1 MIMGQ
6 HKVIFWNSKSYL
18 PGQQKSEAV
27 VIKEK
32 GNTTTVWQ
40 NITTVS
46 LSRLSVLHLTQGLL
60 ALLSCFLSVSTNMH
74 AEALPLT
81 FEYVYTITPRTCIL
95 YSKGTAHDG
104 PLDRG
109 STHFNFDISWGKI
122 TKSDIRNGEKLAKT
136 FGIEMRCDDEI
147 PAPELMIMGEH
158 RTEGHMFA
166 IQQDE
171 NVPVGF
177 EIKEAADTVSQFS
190 EDNRMKSVWIF
201 LLTAWPAVIPGA
213 SPTQLKSGSEI
224 TGTVTIKVSYN

>member
-1 MIMGQ
+1 M
-6 HKVIFWNSKSYL
+6 
-18 PGQQKSEAV
+18 
-27 VIKEK
+27 IKEK
-32 GNTTTVWQ
+32 GNTTAVWQ

-46 LSRLSVLHLTQGLL
+46 LSRLSVLQSTPGLL

-74 AEALPLT
+74 AEVLPFT
-81 FEYVYTITPRTCIL
+81 FEYVYTITPRTCVL
-95 YSKGTAHDG
+95 YSKGTAHDAL
-104 PLDRG
+104 LDRG

-122 TKSDIRNGEKLAKT
+122 TKSDIRNGERLAKT

-147 PAPELMIMGEH
+147 PAPELMIMGDN

-166 IQQDE
+166 IPQDE

-190 EDNRMKSVWIF
+190 EDNRRKSTWIF
-201 LLTAWPAVIPGA
+201 LLTAWPSVIPGA

-224 TGTVTIKVSYN
+224 MGTVTIKVSYN